1 MSNAQTQA
9 LASKLSKFTS
19 KCREA
24 LEDAGISL
32 THKDNKDQKDA
43 KKQPRSANVPDK
55 RPSLSSALLPLHPR
69 VRAHLH

>member
-32 THKDNKDQKDA
+32 THKDNKDRKALADLNPELF
-43 KKQPRSANVPDK
+43 KKLRSESGIVMDGGTPT
-55 RPSLSSALLPLHPR
+55 
-69 VRAHLH
+69 